1 MEKSFITKEGKR
13 VFLNE
18 PFNACFETKEEG
30 CTVVHLIRTNK
41 LDATTA
47 ERLVRLGVLKEYG
60 VPKAENITIND
71 MFKLI
76 GEWIVGT
83 PDAIETMIELLN
95 TLPDYIKFEMML
107 RAAAVLIDRKYPDHI
122 NNAKVDKYFTI
133 NMTDGK
139 VCEVPKKS
147 IKNFKNFAAFRTLDD
162 IKIAT
167 KLLRPLMKHIWPS
180 E

>member
-41 LDATTA
+41 LEAATA

-83 PDAIETMIELLN
+83 PDAVGTIVELLN

-122 NNAKVDKYFTI
+122 NNAKVDKYYTI

-147 IKNFKNFAAFRTLDD
+147 IKNFRNFAAFRTLDD

>member
-30 CTVVHLIRTNK
+30 CTVVHLIKTNK

-60 VPKAENITIND
+60 IPKAENITIKD

-83 PDAIETMIELLN
+83 PDAIETVIELLN

-147 IKNFKNFAAFRTLDD
+147 IKNFRNFAAFRTLDD

>member
-41 LDATTA
+41 LEAATA

-83 PDAIETMIELLN
+83 PDAAGTIVELLN

-122 NNAKVDKYFTI
+122 NNAKVDKYYTI

-147 IKNFKNFAAFRTLDD
+147 IKNFRNFAAFRTLDD

>member
-60 VPKAENITIND
+60 VPKAENITIKD

-83 PDAIETMIELLN
+83 PDAVETIIELLN

-122 NNAKVDKYFTI
+122 NNAKIDKYYTI

-147 IKNFKNFAAFRTLDD
+147 IKNFRNFAAFRTLDD

>member
-41 LDATTA
+41 LNADTA

-71 MFKLI
+71 IFKLI
-76 GEWIVGT
+76 GEEIVGT
-83 PDAIETMIELLN
+83 PDAVGTIVELLN

-147 IKNFKNFAAFRTLDD
+147 IKNFRNFAAFRTLDD

>member
-60 VPKAENITIND
+60 VPKAENITIKD

-147 IKNFKNFAAFRTLDD
+147 IKNFRNFAAFRTLDD

>member
-18 PFNACFETKEEG
+18 PFNTCFETSEEG

-60 VPKAENITIND
+60 VPKAENITIKD

-83 PDAIETMIELLN
+83 PDAIGTIIELLN

-122 NNAKVDKYFTI
+122 NNAKVDKYYTI

-147 IKNFKNFAAFRTLDD
+147 IKNFRNFAAFRTLDD

>member
-18 PFNACFETKEEG
+18 PFNCCFETEEEG
-30 CTVVHLIRTNK
+30 CKVVHLIRTNK
-41 LDATTA
+41 LDDTTA

-60 VPKAENITIND
+60 VPKAENITIKD

-83 PDAIETMIELLN
+83 PDAIETIVKLLN

-139 VCEVPKKS
+139 ICEVPKKS

>member
-18 PFNACFETKEEG
+18 PFNACFETEEEG

-60 VPKAENITIND
+60 VPKAENITIKD

-83 PDAIETMIELLN
+83 PDAVGTIVELMN

-122 NNAKVDKYFTI
+122 NNAKVDKYYTI

-147 IKNFKNFAAFRTLDD
+147 IKNFRNFAAFRTLDD

>member
-41 LDATTA
+41 LDAATA

-83 PDAIETMIELLN
+83 PDAVETIIELLN

-147 IKNFKNFAAFRTLDD
+147 IKNFRNFAAFRTLDD

>member
-18 PFNACFETKEEG
+18 PFNACFETEEEG

-41 LDATTA
+41 LEAATA

-83 PDAIETMIELLN
+83 PDAVGTIVELLN

-122 NNAKVDKYFTI
+122 NNAKVDKYYTI
-133 NMTDGK
+133 DMTDGK

-147 IKNFKNFAAFRTLDD
+147 IKNFRNFAAFRTLDD

>member
-18 PFNACFETKEEG
+18 PFNACFETEEEG
-30 CTVVHLIRTNK
+30 CKVVHLIRTNK
-41 LDATTA
+41 LDATAA

-60 VPKAENITIND
+60 VPKAENITIKD

-83 PDAIETMIELLN
+83 PDAVETIIELLN

-147 IKNFKNFAAFRTLDD
+147 IKNFRNFAAFRTLDD

>member
-41 LDATTA
+41 LEASTA

-83 PDAIETMIELLN
+83 PDAVGTIVELLN

-122 NNAKVDKYFTI
+122 NNAKVDKYYTI

-147 IKNFKNFAAFRTLDD
+147 IKNFRNFAAFRTLDD

>member
-1 MEKSFITKEGKR
+1 MEKSFVTKEGKR

-41 LDATTA
+41 LSAATA

-83 PDAIETMIELLN
+83 PDAVGTIVELLN

-122 NNAKVDKYFTI
+122 NNAKVDKYYTI

-147 IKNFKNFAAFRTLDD
+147 IKNFRNFAAFRTLDD

>member
-60 VPKAENITIND
+60 VPKAENITIKD
-71 MFKLI
+71 IFKLI

-83 PDAIETMIELLN
+83 PDAIETIIELLN

-147 IKNFKNFAAFRTLDD
+147 IKNFRNFAAFRTLDD

>member
-60 VPKAENITIND
+60 VPKAENITIKD

-83 PDAIETMIELLN
+83 PDAIETMVELLN

>member
-18 PFNACFETKEEG
+18 PFNCCFETKEEG
-30 CTVVHLIRTNK
+30 CTVVHMIRTNK
-41 LDATTA
+41 LDDTTA

-60 VPKAENITIND
+60 VSKAENITIKD

-83 PDAIETMIELLN
+83 PDAIGTIIELLN

-147 IKNFKNFAAFRTLDD
+147 IKNFRNFAAFRTLDD

>member
-60 VPKAENITIND
+60 VPKAENITIKD

-83 PDAIETMIELLN
+83 PDAVETMVELLN

-147 IKNFKNFAAFRTLDD
+147 IKNFRNFAAFRTLDD

>member
-18 PFNACFETKEEG
+18 PFNACFETEEEG

-83 PDAIETMIELLN
+83 PDAVGTIVELLN

-122 NNAKVDKYFTI
+122 NNAKVDKYYTI
-133 NMTDGK
+133 DMTDGK

-147 IKNFKNFAAFRTLDD
+147 IKNFRNFAAFRTLDD

>member
-18 PFNACFETKEEG
+18 PFNTCFETSEEG

-41 LDATTA
+41 LDAATA

-60 VPKAENITIND
+60 VSKAENITIKD

-122 NNAKVDKYFTI
+122 NNAKVDKYYTI

-147 IKNFKNFAAFRTLDD
+147 IKNFRNFAAFRTLDD

>member
-18 PFNACFETKEEG
+18 PFNACFETKEKG

-83 PDAIETMIELLN
+83 PDAIETIIELLN

>member
-13 VFLNE
+13 IFLNE
-18 PFNACFETKEEG
+18 PFNACFETEEEG

-60 VPKAENITIND
+60 VPKAENITIKD

-83 PDAIETMIELLN
+83 PDAVETMVELLN

-147 IKNFKNFAAFRTLDD
+147 IKNFRNFAAFRTLDD

>member
-76 GEWIVGT
+76 GEWTVGT

-147 IKNFKNFAAFRTLDD
+147 IKNFRNFAAFRTLDD

>member
-1 MEKSFITKEGKR
+1 MEKSFVTKEGKR

-41 LDATTA
+41 LDAATA

-76 GEWIVGT
+76 GEEIVGT
-83 PDAIETMIELLN
+83 PDAVGTIVELLN

-122 NNAKVDKYFTI
+122 NNAKVDKYYTI

-147 IKNFKNFAAFRTLDD
+147 IKNFRNFAAFRTLDD

>member
-18 PFNACFETKEEG
+18 PFNACFETEEEG

-83 PDAIETMIELLN
+83 PDAVGTIVELLN

-122 NNAKVDKYFTI
+122 NNAKVDKYYTI

-139 VCEVPKKS
+139 VCEVPKKC
-147 IKNFKNFAAFRTLDD
+147 IKNFRNFAAFRTLDD

>member
-30 CTVVHLIRTNK
+30 CTVVHMIRTNK

-60 VPKAENITIND
+60 VPKAENITIKD

-83 PDAIETMIELLN
+83 PDAIETIIELLN

-107 RAAAVLIDRKYPDHI
+107 RAAAVLIDRKYLDHI

-147 IKNFKNFAAFRTLDD
+147 IKNFRNFAAFRTLDD

>member
-60 VPKAENITIND
+60 VPKAENITIKD

-83 PDAIETMIELLN
+83 PDAVETIIELLN

-122 NNAKVDKYFTI
+122 NNAKVDKYYTI

-147 IKNFKNFAAFRTLDD
+147 IKNFRNFAAFRTLDD

>member
-18 PFNACFETKEEG
+18 PFNKCFEIKEDG
-30 CTVVHLIRTNK
+30 VTIVHMIRTNK
-41 LDATTA
+41 LDATLA
-47 ERLVRLGVLKEYG
+47 EKLVRLGILKEYG
-60 VPKAENITIND
+60 VPKAENITIKD
-71 MFKLI
+71 TLKLI

-83 PDAIETMIELLN
+83 PDAIKTTIELLN
-95 TLPDYIKFEMML
+95 IFPDYIKFEMML

-122 NNAKVDKYFTI
+122 NNAKIDKYFTI

-147 IKNFKNFAAFRTLDD
+147 IKNFRNFAAFRTLDD

-167 KLLRPLMKHIWPS
+167 KLLRPIMKHIWPS

>member
-18 PFNACFETKEEG
+18 PFNACFETEEEG

-83 PDAIETMIELLN
+83 PDAVGTIVELLN

-122 NNAKVDKYFTI
+122 NNAKVDKYYTI

-147 IKNFKNFAAFRTLDD
+147 VKNFRNFAAFRTLDD

>member
-18 PFNACFETKEEG
+18 PFNTCFETSEEG

-41 LDATTA
+41 LDAATA

-60 VPKAENITIND
+60 VSKAENITIKD

-83 PDAIETMIELLN
+83 PDAIETVIELLN

-122 NNAKVDKYFTI
+122 NNAKVDKYYTI

-147 IKNFKNFAAFRTLDD
+147 IKNFRNFAAFRTLDD

>member
-30 CTVVHLIRTNK
+30 CTVVHLIRTNN
-41 LDATTA
+41 LDAATA
-47 ERLVRLGVLKEYG
+47 ERLVRLGILKEYG
-60 VPKAENITIND
+60 VPKAENITIKD

-83 PDAIETMIELLN
+83 PDAVGTIVELLN

-147 IKNFKNFAAFRTLDD
+147 IKNFRNFAAFRTLDD

>member
-41 LDATTA
+41 LDAATA

-76 GEWIVGT
+76 GEEIVGT
-83 PDAIETMIELLN
+83 PDAVGTIVELLN

-122 NNAKVDKYFTI
+122 NNAKVDKYYTI

-147 IKNFKNFAAFRTLDD
+147 IKNFRNFAAFRTLDD

>member
-13 VFLNE
+13 VFLNG

-30 CTVVHLIRTNK
+30 CTVVHSIRTNK
-41 LDATTA
+41 LNAAIA
-47 ERLVRLGVLKEYG
+47 ERLVRLGVLKEYE
-60 VPKAENITIND
+60 VPKAENITIKD

-83 PDAIETMIELLN
+83 PNSVGTMVELLN
-95 TLPDYIKFEMML
+95 IFPDYIKFEMLL

-147 IKNFKNFAAFRTLDD
+147 IKNFRNFAAFRTLDD

-167 KLLRPLMKHIWPS
+167 KLLRPIMKHIWPS

>member
-30 CTVVHLIRTNK
+30 DTVVHLIRTNK
-41 LDATTA
+41 LTAATA
-47 ERLVRLGVLKEYG
+47 ERLVRFGVLKEYG

-76 GEWIVGT
+76 GEWIVDT
-83 PDAIETMIELLN
+83 PDAVETIVELLN

-122 NNAKVDKYFTI
+122 NNAKVDKYYTI

-147 IKNFKNFAAFRTLDD
+147 IKNFRNFAAFRTLDD

>member
-41 LDATTA
+41 LEAATA

-83 PDAIETMIELLN
+83 PDAVGTIVELLN

-122 NNAKVDKYFTI
+122 NNAKVDRYYTI

-147 IKNFKNFAAFRTLDD
+147 IKNFRNFAAFRTLDD

>member
-30 CTVVHLIRTNK
+30 CTVVHMIRTNK
-41 LDATTA
+41 LEATTA

-60 VPKAENITIND
+60 VPKAENITIKD

-83 PDAIETMIELLN
+83 PDAIETIIELLN

-147 IKNFKNFAAFRTLDD
+147 IKNFRNFAAFRTLDD

>member
-30 CTVVHLIRTNK
+30 DTVVHLIRTNK
-41 LDATTA
+41 LTAATA
-47 ERLVRLGVLKEYG
+47 ERLVRLGVLKEYE

-83 PDAIETMIELLN
+83 PDAVGTIVELMN

-147 IKNFKNFAAFRTLDD
+147 IKNFRNFAAFRTLDD

>member
-30 CTVVHLIRTNK
+30 CTVVHLIKTNK

-60 VPKAENITIND
+60 VPKAENITIKD

-83 PDAIETMIELLN
+83 PDAVETIVELLN

-147 IKNFKNFAAFRTLDD
+147 IKNFRNFAAFRTLDD

>member
-18 PFNACFETKEEG
+18 PFNACFETEEEG

-83 PDAIETMIELLN
+83 PDAVGTIGELLN

-122 NNAKVDKYFTI
+122 NNAKVDKYYTI

-139 VCEVPKKS
+139 VCEVPKKY
-147 IKNFKNFAAFRTLDD
+147 IKNFRNFAAFRTLDD

>member
-18 PFNACFETKEEG
+18 PFNACFETEEEG

-83 PDAIETMIELLN
+83 PDAVGTIVELLN

-122 NNAKVDKYFTI
+122 NNAKVDKYYTI

-139 VCEVPKKS
+139 VCEVLKKS
-147 IKNFKNFAAFRTLDD
+147 IKNFRNFAAFRTLDD